1 MSLLLAQSNAFII
14 GPIAQIFGF
23 IMNALFMFLENFGIQ
38 NIGVCI
44 ILFTIIVNIIMLPL
58 TVKQQKFS
66 KLSAKMNPEIQ
77 AVQKKYKGK
86 RDAASMQKMNDETQA
101 IYDKYGTSATGS
113 CLPLAIQLPVIWG
126 LYNVVL
132 NVPSYV
138 ESIKNVFMP
147 LVNSIMGT
155 AGYQNTIIEFVK
167 NAGIKRV
174 ALSEASFETA
184 EGAVT
189 AVIDVLYNC
198 STNGWNLLRD
208 TFSGLGESITTV
220 ETSVQNMN
228 NFLGL
233 NIADSPME
241 IIQSSFADG
250 KMVLVIMAIMV
261 PVLAALT
268 NYINTKLMPQ
278 QSNDNSTMANSLK
291 TMNIVMPIFSAFL
304 CLTFATGIGLYWI
317 ANSVVRGIIQFITNK
332 QLDKIDFDEEIA
344 KNIAKAE
351 AKREKKKG
359 YSSEQLIE
367 ASRISTKN
375 IKMESNVDLSDN
387 DSYNVEAAP
396 GSLREKANMVK
407 KYNER
412 NNKQKDS

>member
-1 MSLLLAQSNAFII
+1 MSLYLAQSEAFII
-14 GPIAQIFGF
+14 GPIAQFFGF
-23 IMNALFMFLENFGIQ
+23 IMNALFVFLENFGIQ

-66 KLSAKMNPEIQ
+66 KLSKLMNPEIQ

-86 RDAASMQKMNDETQA
+86 RDTVSMQKMNDETQA

-138 ESIKNVFMP
+138 ESVKNIFTP
-147 LVNSIMGT
+147 LVNSVMGIS
-155 AGYQNTIIEFVK
+155 GYENTIIEFVK
-167 NAGIKRV
+167 TAGITRV
-174 ALSEASFETA
+174 PVSEASFETVEKA
-184 EGAVT
+184 T
-189 AVIDVLYNC
+189 TTLIDVFYNC
-198 STNGWNLLRD
+198 STNGWNILRD
-208 TFSGLGESITTV
+208 TFAGLGGTISNV
-220 ETSVQNMN
+220 EASMNSMN

-233 NIADSPME
+233 NIANSPVE
-241 IIQSSFADG
+241 IIKTSFTEG
-250 KMVLVIMAIMV
+250 NMVLVFMAILI
-261 PVLAALT
+261 PVLAAVT
-268 NYINTKLMPQ
+268 NYINTMLMPQ
-278 QSNDNSTMANSLK
+278 QADDNSTMANSLK

-332 QLDKIDFDEEIA
+332 HLDSIDFDAEIA
-344 KNIAKAE
+344 KNLEKAE
-351 AKREKKKG
+351 KKREKKKG
-359 YSSEQLIE
+359 VTSQQIIE
-367 ASRISTKN
+367 NSQISTKK
-375 IKMESNVDLSDN
+375 IKMETNVDLNDN
-387 DSYNVEAAP
+387 AAYNQEAAP
-396 GSLREKANMVK
+396 GSLREKANLVK

-412 NNKQKDS
+412 NNK

>member
-1 MSLLLAQSNAFII
+1 MSLFLAQSEAFII
-14 GPIAQIFGF
+14 GPIAQFFGI
-23 IMNALFMFLENFGIQ
+23 IMNALFVFLENFGIQ

-66 KLSAKMNPEIQ
+66 KLSKLMNPEIQ

-86 RDAASMQKMNDETQA
+86 RDTVSMQKMNDETQA

-138 ESIKNVFMP
+138 ESVKNIFTP
-147 LVNSIMGT
+147 LVNSVMGIS
-155 AGYQNTIIEFVK
+155 GYENTIIEFVK
-167 NAGIKRV
+167 TAGITRV
-174 ALSEASFETA
+174 PVSEASFETVEKA
-184 EGAVT
+184 T
-189 AVIDVLYNC
+189 TTLIDVFYNC
-198 STNGWNLLRD
+198 STNGWNILRD
-208 TFSGLGESITTV
+208 TFAGLGGTISTV
-220 ETSVQNMN
+220 EASMNSMN

-233 NIADSPME
+233 NIANSPVE
-241 IIQSSFADG
+241 IIKTSFTEG
-250 KMVLVIMAIMV
+250 NMLLVFMAILI
-261 PVLAALT
+261 PVLAAVT
-268 NYINTKLMPQ
+268 NYINTMLMPQ
-278 QSNDNSTMANSLK
+278 QADDNSTMANSLK

-332 QLDKIDFDEEIA
+332 HLDSIDFDAEIEKNLEKAA
-344 KNIAKAE
+344 K
-351 AKREKKKG
+351 KREKKKG
-359 YSSEQLIE
+359 VTSQQIIE
-367 ASRISTKN
+367 NSQISTKK
-375 IKMESNVDLSDN
+375 IKMETNVDLNDN
-387 DSYNVEAAP
+387 AAYNQEAAP
-396 GSLREKANMVK
+396 GSLREKANLVK

-412 NNKQKDS
+412 NNK

>member
-1 MSLLLAQSNAFII
+1 LSLFLAQSEAFII
-14 GPIAQIFGF
+14 GPIAQFFGI
-23 IMNALFMFLENFGIQ
+23 IMNALFVFLENFGIQ

-66 KLSAKMNPEIQ
+66 KLSKLMNPEIQ

-86 RDAASMQKMNDETQA
+86 RDTVSMQKMNDETQA

-138 ESIKNVFMP
+138 ESVKNIFTP
-147 LVNSIMGT
+147 LVNSVMGIS
-155 AGYQNTIIEFVK
+155 GYENTIIEFVK
-167 NAGIKRV
+167 TAGITRV
-174 ALSEASFETA
+174 PVSEASFETVEKA
-184 EGAVT
+184 T
-189 AVIDVLYNC
+189 TTLIDVFYNC
-198 STNGWNLLRD
+198 STNGWNILRD
-208 TFSGLGESITTV
+208 TFAGLGGTISTV
-220 ETSVQNMN
+220 EASMNSMN

-233 NIADSPME
+233 NIANSPVE
-241 IIQSSFADG
+241 IIKTSFTEG
-250 KMVLVIMAIMV
+250 NMLLVFMAILI
-261 PVLAALT
+261 PVLAAVT
-268 NYINTKLMPQ
+268 NYINTMLMPQ
-278 QSNDNSTMANSLK
+278 QADDNSTMANSLK

-332 QLDKIDFDEEIA
+332 HLDSIDFDAEIE
-344 KNIAKAE
+344 KNLEKAE
-351 AKREKKKG
+351 KKREKKKG
-359 YSSEQLIE
+359 VTSQQIIE
-367 ASRISTKN
+367 NSQISTKK
-375 IKMESNVDLSDN
+375 IKMETNVDLNDN
-387 DSYNVEAAP
+387 AAYNQEAAP
-396 GSLREKANMVK
+396 GSLREKANLVK

-412 NNKQKDS
+412 NNK

>member
-1 MSLLLAQSNAFII
+1 MSLFLAQSEAFII
-14 GPIAQIFGF
+14 GPIAQFFGI
-23 IMNALFMFLENFGIQ
+23 IMNALFVFLENFGIQ

-66 KLSAKMNPEIQ
+66 KLSKLMNPEIQ

-86 RDAASMQKMNDETQA
+86 RDTVSMQKMNDETQA

-138 ESIKNVFMP
+138 ESVKNIFTP
-147 LVNSIMGT
+147 LVNSVMGIS
-155 AGYQNTIIEFVK
+155 GYENTIIEFVK
-167 NAGIKRV
+167 TAGITRV
-174 ALSEASFETA
+174 PVSEASFETVEKA
-184 EGAVT
+184 T
-189 AVIDVLYNC
+189 TTLIDVFYNC
-198 STNGWNLLRD
+198 STNGWNILRD
-208 TFSGLGESITTV
+208 TFAGLGGTISTV
-220 ETSVQNMN
+220 EASMNSMN

-233 NIADSPME
+233 NIANSPVE
-241 IIQSSFADG
+241 IIKTSFTEG
-250 KMVLVIMAIMV
+250 NMLLVFMAILI
-261 PVLAALT
+261 PVLAAVT
-268 NYINTKLMPQ
+268 NYINTMLMPQ
-278 QSNDNSTMANSLK
+278 QADDNSTMANSLK

-332 QLDKIDFDEEIA
+332 HLDSIDFDAEIE
-344 KNIAKAE
+344 KNLEKAE
-351 AKREKKKG
+351 KKREKKKG
-359 YSSEQLIE
+359 VTSQQIIE
-367 ASRISTKN
+367 NSQISTKK
-375 IKMESNVDLSDN
+375 IKMETNVDLNDN
-387 DSYNVEAAP
+387 AAYNQEAAP
-396 GSLREKANMVK
+396 GSLREKANLVK

-412 NNKQKDS
+412 NNK

>member
-1 MSLLLAQSNAFII
+1 LSLFLAQSEAFII
-14 GPIAQIFGF
+14 GPIAQFFGI
-23 IMNALFMFLENFGIQ
+23 IMNALFVFLENFGIQ

-66 KLSAKMNPEIQ
+66 KLSKLMNPEIQ

-86 RDAASMQKMNDETQA
+86 RDTVSMQKMNDETQA

-138 ESIKNVFMP
+138 ESVKNIFTP
-147 LVNSIMGT
+147 LVNSVMGIS
-155 AGYQNTIIEFVK
+155 GYENTIIEFVK
-167 NAGIKRV
+167 TAGITRV
-174 ALSEASFETA
+174 PVSEASFETVEKA
-184 EGAVT
+184 T
-189 AVIDVLYNC
+189 TTLIDVFYNC
-198 STNGWNLLRD
+198 STNGWNILRD
-208 TFSGLGESITTV
+208 TFAGLGGTISTV
-220 ETSVQNMN
+220 EASMNSMN

-233 NIADSPME
+233 NIANSPVE
-241 IIQSSFADG
+241 IIKTSFTEG
-250 KMVLVIMAIMV
+250 NMLLVFMAILI
-261 PVLAALT
+261 PVLAAVT
-268 NYINTKLMPQ
+268 NYINTMLMPQ
-278 QSNDNSTMANSLK
+278 QADDNSTMANSLK

-332 QLDKIDFDEEIA
+332 HLDSIDFDAEIEKNLEKAA
-344 KNIAKAE
+344 K
-351 AKREKKKG
+351 KREKKKG
-359 YSSEQLIE
+359 VTSQQIIE
-367 ASRISTKN
+367 NSQISTKK
-375 IKMESNVDLSDN
+375 IKMETNVDLNDN
-387 DSYNVEAAP
+387 AAYNQEAAP
-396 GSLREKANMVK
+396 GSLREKANLVK

-412 NNKQKDS
+412 NNK

>member
-1 MSLLLAQSNAFII
+1 MSLFLAQSEAFII
-14 GPIAQIFGF
+14 GPIAQFFGI
-23 IMNALFMFLENFGIQ
+23 IMNALFVFLENFGIQ

-66 KLSAKMNPEIQ
+66 KLSKLMNPEIQ

-86 RDAASMQKMNDETQA
+86 RDTVSMQKMNDETQA

-138 ESIKNVFMP
+138 ESVKNIFTP
-147 LVNSIMGT
+147 LVNSVMGIS
-155 AGYQNTIIEFVK
+155 GYENTIIEFVK
-167 NAGIKRV
+167 TAGITRV
-174 ALSEASFETA
+174 PVSEASFETVEKA
-184 EGAVT
+184 T
-189 AVIDVLYNC
+189 TTLIDVFYNC
-198 STNGWNLLRD
+198 STNGWNILRD
-208 TFSGLGESITTV
+208 TFAGLGGTISNV
-220 ETSVQNMN
+220 EASMNSMN

-233 NIADSPME
+233 NIANSPVE
-241 IIQSSFADG
+241 IIKTSFTEG
-250 KMVLVIMAIMV
+250 NMVLVFMAILI
-261 PVLAALT
+261 PVLAAVT
-268 NYINTKLMPQ
+268 NYINTMLMPQ
-278 QSNDNSTMANSLK
+278 QADDNSTMANSLK

-332 QLDKIDFDEEIA
+332 HLDKIDFDAEIE
-344 KNIAKAE
+344 KNLEKAE
-351 AKREKKKG
+351 KKREKKKG
-359 YSSEQLIE
+359 ITSQQIIE
-367 ASRISTKN
+367 NSQISTKK
-375 IKMESNVDLSDN
+375 IKMETNVDLNDN
-387 DSYNVEAAP
+387 AAYNQEAAP
-396 GSLREKANMVK
+396 GSLREKANLVK

-412 NNKQKDS
+412 NNK

>member
-1 MSLLLAQSNAFII
+1 MSLYLAQSEAFII
-14 GPIAQIFGF
+14 GPIAQFFGI
-23 IMNALFMFLENFGIQ
+23 IMNALFVFLENFGIQ

-66 KLSAKMNPEIQ
+66 KLSKLMNPEIQ

-86 RDAASMQKMNDETQA
+86 RDTVSMQKMNDETQA

-138 ESIKNVFMP
+138 ESVKNIFTP
-147 LVNSIMGT
+147 LVNSVMGV
-155 AGYQNTIIEFVK
+155 AGYENTIIEFVK
-167 NAGIKRV
+167 TAGITRV
-174 ALSEASFETA
+174 PISEASFETVEKA
-184 EGAVT
+184 T
-189 AVIDVLYNC
+189 TTLIDVFYNC
-198 STNGWNLLRD
+198 STNGWNILRD
-208 TFSGLGESITTV
+208 TFAGLGGTISTV
-220 ETSVQNMN
+220 EASMNSMN

-233 NIADSPME
+233 NIANSPVE
-241 IIQSSFADG
+241 IIKTSFTEG
-250 KMVLVIMAIMV
+250 NMLLVFMAILI
-261 PVLAALT
+261 PVLAAVT

-278 QSNDNSTMANSLK
+278 QADDNSTMANSLK

-317 ANSVVRGIIQFITNK
+317 ANAVVRGIIQFITNK
-332 QLDKIDFDEEIA
+332 HLDSIDFDAEIE
-344 KNIAKAE
+344 KNLEKAE
-351 AKREKKKG
+351 KKREKKKG
-359 YSSEQLIE
+359 VTSQQIIE
-367 ASRISTKN
+367 NSQISTKK
-375 IKMESNVDLSDN
+375 IKMETNVDLKDN
-387 DSYNVEAAP
+387 AAYNQEAAP
-396 GSLREKANMVK
+396 GSLREKANLVK

-412 NNKQKDS
+412 NNR

>member
-1 MSLLLAQSNAFII
+1 MSLYLAQSEAFII
-14 GPIAQIFGF
+14 GPIAQFFGI
-23 IMNALFMFLENFGIQ
+23 IMNALFVFLENFGIQ

-66 KLSAKMNPEIQ
+66 KLSKLMNPEIQ

-86 RDAASMQKMNDETQA
+86 RDTVSMQKMNDETQA

-138 ESIKNVFMP
+138 ESVKNIFTP
-147 LVNSIMGT
+147 LVNSVMGV
-155 AGYQNTIIEFVK
+155 AGYENTIIEFVK
-167 NAGIKRV
+167 TAGITRV
-174 ALSEASFETA
+174 PVSEASFETVEKA
-184 EGAVT
+184 T
-189 AVIDVLYNC
+189 TTLIDVFYNC
-198 STNGWNLLRD
+198 STNGWNILRD
-208 TFSGLGESITTV
+208 TFAGLGGTISTV
-220 ETSVQNMN
+220 EASMNSMN

-233 NIADSPME
+233 NIANSPVE
-241 IIQSSFADG
+241 IIKTSFTEG
-250 KMVLVIMAIMV
+250 NMLLVFMAILI
-261 PVLAALT
+261 PVLAAVT

-278 QSNDNSTMANSLK
+278 QADDNSTMANSLK

-317 ANSVVRGIIQFITNK
+317 ANAVVRGIIQFITNK
-332 QLDKIDFDEEIA
+332 HLDSIDFDAEIE
-344 KNIAKAE
+344 KNLEKAE
-351 AKREKKKG
+351 KKREKKKG
-359 YSSEQLIE
+359 VTSQQIIE
-367 ASRISTKN
+367 NSQISTKK
-375 IKMESNVDLSDN
+375 IKMETNVDLKDN
-387 DSYNVEAAP
+387 AAYNQEAAP
-396 GSLREKANMVK
+396 GSLREKANLVK

-412 NNKQKDS
+412 NNK

>member
-1 MSLLLAQSNAFII
+1 MSLYLAQSEAFII
-14 GPIAQIFGF
+14 GPIAKFFGI
-23 IMNALFMFLENFGIQ
+23 IMNALFVFLENFGIQ

-66 KLSAKMNPEIQ
+66 KLSKLMNPEIQ

-86 RDAASMQKMNDETQA
+86 RDTVSMQKMNDETQA

-138 ESIKNVFMP
+138 ESVKNIFTP
-147 LVNSIMGT
+147 LVNSVMGIS
-155 AGYQNTIIEFVK
+155 GYENTIIEFVK
-167 NAGIKRV
+167 TAGINRV
-174 ALSEASFETA
+174 AVSEASFETVEKA
-184 EGAVT
+184 T
-189 AVIDVLYNC
+189 TTLIDVFYNC
-198 STNGWNLLRD
+198 STNGWNILRD
-208 TFSGLGESITTV
+208 TFAGLGGTINTV
-220 ETSVQNMN
+220 EASMNSMN

-233 NIADSPME
+233 NIANSPVE
-241 IIQSSFADG
+241 IIKTSFTDG
-250 KMVLVIMAIMV
+250 NFLLVFMAILI
-261 PVLAALT
+261 PVLAAVT

-278 QSNDNSTMANSLK
+278 QADDNSTMANSLK

-332 QLDKIDFDEEIA
+332 HLDKIDFDAEIE
-344 KNIAKAE
+344 KNLAKAE
-351 AKREKKKG
+351 KKREKKKG
-359 YSSEQLIE
+359 VTSQQIIE
-367 ASRISTKN
+367 NSQISTKK
-375 IKMESNVDLSDN
+375 IKMETNVDLNDN
-387 DSYNVEAAP
+387 AAYNQEAAP
-396 GSLREKANMVK
+396 GSLREKANLVK

-412 NNKQKDS
+412 NNK